1 MLKCYFTIL
10 QNFYFFSTFFFFLPE
25 LFIEFNLSIQPR
37 QYFYQINKC
46 LSNLKAQS
54 KP

>member
-1 MLKCYFTIL
+1 MLKHNTAKFLLLLYF
-10 QNFYFFSTFFFFLPE
+10 FFFFLPE

-37 QYFYQINKC
+37 QYFYQINEC
-46 LSNLKAQS
+46 LSSLKAQS